1 MNAARNPNARDADR
15 ASTAEASDALALAAD
30 IRIGFGKLK
39 RRLREEGGAAE
50 ITPSQASAL
59 GQLERLGPS
68 TVTELA
74 QADGVRPQSMGAT
87 VATLLD
93 AGYLLGTPD
102 PADGRRTILTLS
114 PMAVEKFSANRTA
127 REGWLYSAIRETLDA
142 EEQRDL
148 ARGFA
153 ILTKLVE
160 S

>member
-1 MNAARNPNARDADR
+1 VTPGQSATDTASAA
-15 ASTAEASDALALAAD
+15 AEALALAAD
-30 IRIGFGKLK
+30 IRVGFGKLK

-59 GQLERLGPS
+59 SQLERLGPS

-74 QADGVRPQSMGAT
+74 QAESVRPQSMGAT
-87 VATLLD
+87 VATLES
-93 AGYLLGTPD
+93 AGYIVGTPD
-102 PADGRRTILTLS
+102 PTDGRRTILSLS

-127 REGWLYSAIRETLDA
+127 REGWLFQAIQQTLNP
-142 EEQRDL
+142 EEQREL

-153 ILTKLVE
+153 VLTKLVE

>member
-1 MNAARNPNARDADR
+1 VSIGRSTIDTSRDAV
-15 ASTAEASDALALAAD
+15 EALALAAEV
-30 IRIGFGKLK
+30 RVGFGKLK

-59 GQLERLGPS
+59 GQLEKLGKT

-74 QADGVRPQSMGAT
+74 QAEGVRPQSMGAT
-87 VATLLD
+87 IATLD
-93 AGYLLGTPD
+93 TAGYISSSPD
-102 PADGRRTILTLS
+102 PTDGRRTILSLS

-127 REGWLYSAIRETLDA
+127 REGWLFRAIQQTLSP
-142 EEQRDL
+142 EEKRDL

-153 ILTKLVE
+153 VLTKLVE

>member
-1 MNAARNPNARDADR
+1 MSQDATGKVGDAAA
-15 ASTAEASDALALAAD
+15 ALALAAD

-59 GQLERLGPS
+59 GQLEKLGPT

-74 QADGVRPQSMGAT
+74 QAEGVRPQSMGAT
-87 VATLLD
+87 IATLEA
-93 AGYLLGTPD
+93 AGYIVGAPD
-102 PADGRRTILTLS
+102 PADGRRTILSLS
-114 PMAVEKFSANRTA
+114 PMAVEKFSTNRAA
-127 REGWLYSAIRETLDA
+127 REGWLLRAIQETLSP

-153 ILTKLVE
+153 VLAKLVA